1 MIKSLIIILLSN
13 VIAGELYSSNLF
25 EKSNRAPEAN
35 EVFVLTANI
44 EKQAAYITWEIRDG
58 YYMYL
63 DSIKLKYKDK
73 ALPFKM
79 LESRKELY
87 KDEFFGETEI
97 LRGKFVIGID
107 IDSSLN
113 LSEVLIYYQ
122 GCSEAGFCYPIQ
134 KNQLL

>member
-13 VIAGELYSSNLF
+13 VIAGELYSANLF
-25 EKSNRAPEAN
+25 ENSNRVPEAS
-35 EVFVLTANI
+35 EVFALTTNV
-44 EKQAAYITWEIRDG
+44 EKQAAYITWQIRDG

-63 DSIKLKYKDK
+63 DSIKLEFKDK
-73 ALPFKM
+73 VLPFKT
-79 LESRKELY
+79 LESSKELY

-97 LRGKFVIGID
+97 LRDKFVISIE
-107 IDSSLN
+107 INSSLN

-122 GCSEAGFCYPIQ
+122 GCSEAGFCYPMQ